1 MPSSRKPIAVLAGF
15 ALLTAG
21 CGDSPQEPRPAT
33 IELPAR
39 TWVLSSSITTLDG
52 RATDQEVRAIERE
65 NNRIWAQAGIRW
77 AVESIRRDSVT
88 REGEELLHR
97 ARRSGD
103 TLPSDFIER
112 FLPLDDLLA
121 DRWNVYL
128 VHNLTF
134 LDAQGAYIPSIPAVL
149 SSEVAPFTLA
159 PIQPEVILAHE
170 LGHSLGLGHV
180 PCGQEGNLMALP
192 FCDVGTTRLSEDQI
206 RRARRQAER
215 GVPVTSLDSI
225 VAIRD
230 VRGRR

>member
-1 MPSSRKPIAVLAGF
+1 MPSSSKPIAVLAGL
-15 ALLTAG
+15 ALLAAG
-21 CGDSPQEPRPAT
+21 CGEGPQEPGPTT
-33 IELPAR
+33 IELPVRA
-39 TWVLSSSITTLDG
+39 WVLSSSITTLDG
-52 RATDQEVRAIERE
+52 SATDQEVRGIMRE

-77 AVESIRRDSVT
+77 AVEPIRRDSVT

-97 ARRSGD
+97 ARQSGD
-103 TLPSDFIER
+103 TLPSDFVER
-112 FLPLDDLLA
+112 LLPLDDLHA
-121 DRWNVYL
+121 DGWNVYL

-134 LDAQGAYIPSIPAVL
+134 LGAQGAYIPSIPAVL

-159 PIQPEVILAHE
+159 PIHPGVILAHE
-170 LGHSLGLGHV
+170 FGHSLGLDHV
-180 PCGQEGNLMALP
+180 PCGEEGNLMALP

-230 VRGRR
+230 VLRRR